1 MALVNTSDVFPS
13 LVVLE
18 TDNTGELGEITG
30 SPALVSQLDLFSDLD
45 VTLTHK
51 EAGDNNDLNIIV
63 LDSQGG
69 LDRVEYNSS
78 LKQIQ
83 VKYSS
88 AFTSATGATADF
100 VDYNSAFTVSAVEL
114 GDLNGKLQFTVL
126 DNVAGASANEV
137 KVNPSDGD
145 ITVCL
150 FDDISTGN
158 GGAGYTN
165 QDIHDL
171 LTDSL
176 SSWYTA
182 VNDIVSIGAIDTAE
196 SANTAVNFQGT
207 LDGGANSSGQFPTN
221 GTVSVV
227 NLINNDS
234 VVGEFVTASG
244 GTLGQLPVEIQTGKH
259 FVGGT
264 EAQNATF
271 GFNQKY
277 VCLRIDEIHSLLESE
292 AGDARKVLWG
302 MLETYA
308 QYVLGQSVEQ
318 TPENFI
324 VTRGNPALL
333 IDNAGTRVRQTYTI
347 NAFYAIGD
355 FDLEDETG
363 V

>member
-13 LVVLE
+13 LVVLT
-18 TDNTGELGEITG
+18 TDSTGELGEITG
-30 SPALVSQLDLFSDLD
+30 SPAIASQLDLFSDLD

-51 EAGDNNDLNIIV
+51 VAGDNNDLNIIV
-63 LDSQGG
+63 LDNQGG
-69 LDRVEYNSS
+69 LDRVEYNES

-83 VKYSS
+83 IKYSS
-88 AFTSATGATADF
+88 AFTAASGATADS
-100 VDYNSAFTVSAVEL
+100 VNYNNAFDVSAVEL
-114 GDLNGKLQFTVL
+114 GDLSGKLQFTVL

-158 GGAGYTN
+158 GGSGYTN
-165 QDIHDL
+165 QDIYDL
-171 LTDSL
+171 LTDNL
-176 SSWYTA
+176 TSWFTA
-182 VNDIVSIGAIDTAE
+182 VEAIVDIGSVDPAE
-196 SANTAVNFQGT
+196 ANNPAVNFQGT
-207 LDGGANSSGQFPTN
+207 LTGGLNASGQYPTN
-221 GTVSVV
+221 GTVSTV
-227 NLINNDS
+227 NLINNDPTVS
-234 VVGEFVTASG
+234 QFVQATG
-244 GTLGQLPVEIQTGKH
+244 GTLGQLPVQIQTAKF

-264 EAQNATF
+264 DAQDSTF

-308 QYVLGQSVEQ
+308 QYVLGQSVEN